1 MFNINNKSKKIIVA
15 IVAISILATACKI
28 TRTPP
33 CSTCESKN

>member
-15 IVAISILATACKI
+15 IVAISVLATACKI
-28 TRTPP
+28 SRATP